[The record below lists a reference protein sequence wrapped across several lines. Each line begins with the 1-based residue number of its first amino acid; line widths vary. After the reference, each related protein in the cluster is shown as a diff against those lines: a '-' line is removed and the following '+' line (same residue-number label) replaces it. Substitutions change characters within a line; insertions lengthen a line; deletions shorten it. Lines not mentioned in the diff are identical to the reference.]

1 VARVARAN
9 HLGPALLSFF
19 SAVLFPIEVFAEQT
33 NQAAIPYSSGS
44 IERQIPP
51 VMDVLKTRFF
61 DESGTSDDI
70 VFDRLLGP
78 ASQLSW
84 TRRQIN
90 SGYASI
96 DRFTAD
102 GAGMMQKIG
111 VDSLRTAAV
120 EAFQLEAWQ
129 DHWLGWFGNVLAGT
143 IGNPEEEDAG
153 ITSIASS
160 AARSRW
166 ESENR
171 EKSMEWGVLPW
182 STAPYVYL
190 LTRGGHFEGK
200 SLLTLETRMGYSMS
214 GSGKLENRLTLQLP
228 ASFRLAASA
237 SLDPARVG
245 TSDPRGAFF
254 GITLERVINP
264 NGLYPTGMFY
274 IGFRSGVR
282 DDSSNNPRHEN
293 LIVAGLFKKL

>member
-1 VARVARAN
+1 M
-9 HLGPALLSFF
+9 LSFF
-19 SAVLFPIEVFAEQT
+19 SAALFPIEALAEQT
-33 NQAAIPYSSGS
+33 NQAAIPYSSDS
-44 IERQIPP
+44 IEWQSPP
-51 VMDVLKTRFF
+51 VMDVLKTRFLY
-61 DESGTSDDI
+61 EVGTSDDI

-111 VDSLRTAAV
+111 VDSLRTAAI
-120 EAFQLEAWQ
+120 EAFPLEAWQ
-129 DHWLGWFGNVLAGT
+129 DHWLGWFGNILAGT
-143 IGNPEEEDAG
+143 IGNPEEEDIG

-160 AARSRW
+160 AVRSRW
-166 ESENR
+166 ESETR
-171 EKSMEWGVLPW
+171 DKSMEWGVRPW
-182 STAPYVYL
+182 NTAPYVYL
-190 LTRGGHFEGK
+190 LTRGGHFDGK
-200 SLLTLETRMGYSMS
+200 PLLTLETRMGYSMS

-245 TSDPRGAFF
+245 TSDPRGAYL

-264 NGLYPTGMFY
+264 NGLYPIGMFY
-274 IGFRSGVR
+274 IGFRSGARV
-282 DDSSNNPRHEN
+282 DDSSNPRHEN
-293 LIVAGLFKKL
+293 MIVAGLFKRL